1 MYVYYLKSSSMGLV
15 RNCLSCKHE
24 DLSYEFDSQNFFFKL
39 GVVFTL
45 VISALGRQRQLYVG
59 ILWPASLTNSA
70 SSRQVRPCLRKQGGC
85 LMRHDA

>member
-1 MYVYYLKSSSMGLV
+1 MYVYYLKSSSMGPV

-24 DLSYEFDSQNFFFKL
+24 DLSYEFDFQNFFFKL

-59 ILWPASLTNSA
+59 IL
-70 SSRQVRPCLRKQGGC
+70 
-85 LMRHDA
+85 

>member
-1 MYVYYLKSSSMGLV
+1 MGPV

-24 DLSYEFDSQNFFFKL
+24 DLSYEFDFQNFFFKL

-59 ILWPASLTNSA
+59 IL
-70 SSRQVRPCLRKQGGC
+70 
-85 LMRHDA
+85 